1 MTAIQ
6 VAHPASAQGLNDIV
20 RNPNNAM
27 NPSDAQRGSDQARR
41 EDREI
46 AEDRGTDFAALG
58 ICGRNH
64 SQMAASHL
72 FPIRLLRK
80 TRLSFPPS
88 ANSRPPRQPTDPEA
102 GLIKRDSTVMPE
114 IVDGGKQICK

>member
-46 AEDRGTDFAALG
+46 AEDRGERILPLSEFAAE
-58 ICGRNH
+58 IIARWPRH
-64 SQMAASHL
+64 TSSQFVFSEK
-72 FPIRLLRK
+72 P
-80 TRLSFPPS
+80 
-88 ANSRPPRQPTDPEA
+88 D
-102 GLIKRDSTVMPE
+102 
-114 IVDGGKQICK
+114 